1 MNLITFFI
9 FLLLDLFIFFY
20 FLYVIKKYFKEQRII
35 SNNLETL
42 ILSFET
48 TKHLPN
54 NCFIPIKTVDDNTF
68 FDYCTVFKSKEKN
81 LFYIVPDSLY
91 FEFRADNDYEE
102 LYRL

>member
-20 FLYVIKKYFKEQRII
+20 FLYVTKKYFKEQRII

-68 FDYCTVFKSKEKN
+68 
-81 LFYIVPDSLY
+81 LIIVLCLRVKKKTY
-91 FEFRADNDYEE
+91 FI
-102 LYRL
+102 